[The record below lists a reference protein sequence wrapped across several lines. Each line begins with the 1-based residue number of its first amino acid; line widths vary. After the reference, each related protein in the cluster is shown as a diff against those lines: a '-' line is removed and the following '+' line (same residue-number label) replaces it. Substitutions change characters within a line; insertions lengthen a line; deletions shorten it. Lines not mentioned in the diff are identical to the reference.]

1 MAKNKY
7 NSREGEVIKMEKS
20 IEWFLTEVLKLQDCD
35 VVQRLSNCGEIRR
48 LKAKEVLFCHGEKP
62 EYLAFLLDGIMRSF
76 VIDEKGK
83 DSTECFDYEFG
94 CPVVPSIPMDAPA
107 SVNIEADVD
116 SELMLFP
123 IEEVTE
129 LITTNVEI
137 SHIYNLLM
145 CKSMKRYVELNRAI
159 TQYKV
164 EQRYKWF
171 LSEYAELDGRV
182 SNKDIASFLNMTP
195 VTLSRVRNE
204 WKG

>member
-1 MAKNKY
+1 
-7 NSREGEVIKMEKS
+7 MEKS
-20 IEWFLTEVLKLQDCD
+20 IEWFLTEVLKLQDYD

-48 LKAKEVLFCHGEKP
+48 LKAKEVLFYHGEKP

-123 IEEVTE
+123 IEEVVE
-129 LITTNVEI
+129 LIDTNIEVTKL
-137 SHIYNLLM
+137 YNFLL
-145 CKSMKRYVELNRAI
+145 CKSMQRYVQLSRVLINYDVAQKNE
-159 TQYKV
+159 
-164 EQRYKWF
+164 WF
-171 LSEYAELDGRV
+171 LAEYAELDGRV

-195 VTLSRVRNE
+195 VTLSRVRKE
-204 WKG
+204 RKLHQK